1 MLCVGS
7 EKALVIAGNATL
19 TEKSRGL
26 WVGSHK
32 SNFFSLNHNCCEQH
46 HISHSAG
53 FLSLR
58 HTRAMQNDEGQS
70 SQSIHHIVYCSQ
82 AAQHMDKEALEKIIA
97 TAKRHNPRFG
107 ITGLLVFGS
116 GIFFQWL
123 EGPRDN
129 VTSLF
134 KMISADTRHFDVVL
148 LTKEDEF
155 RERLFPNWD
164 MELVAAEDISA
175 VLEDAMHEASDPKQK
190 STLSQMLQEL
200 HKNSL
205 VK

>member
-1 MLCVGS
+1 
-7 EKALVIAGNATL
+7 
-19 TEKSRGL
+19 
-26 WVGSHK
+26 
-32 SNFFSLNHNCCEQH
+32 
-46 HISHSAG
+46 
-53 FLSLR
+53 
-58 HTRAMQNDEGQS
+58 MQNDEGQS
-70 SQSIHHIVYCSQ
+70 TQSIHHIVYCSQ
-82 AAQHMDKEALEKIIA
+82 AAQNMDKEALEKIIA
-97 TAKRHNPRFG
+97 TAKHHNPRFG

-134 KMISADTRHFDVVL
+134 KIICADPRHSDVVL

-175 VLEDAMHEASDPKQK
+175 VLEDAMHEVSDPKEIN
-190 STLSQMLQEL
+190 TLSNMLLEINKTKLQ
-200 HKNSL
+200 K
-205 VK
+205 

>member
-1 MLCVGS
+1 
-7 EKALVIAGNATL
+7 
-19 TEKSRGL
+19 
-26 WVGSHK
+26 
-32 SNFFSLNHNCCEQH
+32 
-46 HISHSAG
+46 
-53 FLSLR
+53 
-58 HTRAMQNDEGQS
+58 MQNDEGQS
-70 SQSIHHIVYCSQ
+70 GQSIHNIVYCSQ
-82 AAQHMDKEALEKIIA
+82 AAQHMDKEGLEKIIA
-97 TAKRHNPRFG
+97 TAKHHNPIFG

-129 VTSLF
+129 VTCLF
-134 KMISADTRHFDVVL
+134 EIISADPRHSNVVL

-190 STLSQMLQEL
+190 NTLSNMLLEL
-200 HKNSL
+200 NKSPLGKYDN
-205 VK
+205 

>member
-1 MLCVGS
+1 
-7 EKALVIAGNATL
+7 
-19 TEKSRGL
+19 
-26 WVGSHK
+26 
-32 SNFFSLNHNCCEQH
+32 
-46 HISHSAG
+46 
-53 FLSLR
+53 
-58 HTRAMQNDEGQS
+58 MQNDEGQT

-82 AAQHMDKEALEKIIA
+82 AARHMDKEAIEKIIS
-97 TAKRHNPRFG
+97 TAKYHNPRFG

-123 EGPRDN
+123 EGPKDN

-134 KMISADTRHFDVVL
+134 KIISADSRHSDVVL

-175 VLEDAMHEASDPKQK
+175 VLEDALNEASDPKQK
-190 STLSQMLQEL
+190 NTLSKMLQEL
-200 HKNSL
+200 NKSQL
-205 VK
+205 GK

>member
-1 MLCVGS
+1 MG
-7 EKALVIAGNATL
+7 
-19 TEKSRGL
+19 R
-26 WVGSHK
+26 
-32 SNFFSLNHNCCEQH
+32 
-46 HISHSAG
+46 ISH
-53 FLSLR
+53 FICPLM
-58 HTRAMQNDEGQS
+58 HTRVMQNDEGQT

-82 AAQHMDKEALEKIIA
+82 AVQHMDKEALEKIIA
-97 TAKRHNPRFG
+97 TAKHHNPRFG

-129 VTSLF
+129 VTRLF
-134 KMISADTRHFDVVL
+134 KMISADPRHSDVVL

-175 VLEDAMHEASDPKQK
+175 VLEDALNEATDPKHK
-190 STLSQMLQEL
+190 KTLSNMLQEL
-200 HKNSL
+200 NKRPL
-205 VK
+205 GK

>member
-1 MLCVGS
+1 M
-7 EKALVIAGNATL
+7 K
-19 TEKSRGL
+19 
-26 WVGSHK
+26 
-32 SNFFSLNHNCCEQH
+32 
-46 HISHSAG
+46 
-53 FLSLR
+53 
-58 HTRAMQNDEGQS
+58 NDEGQQS
-70 SQSIHHIVYCSQ
+70 SQSIHHIVYCSR
-82 AAQHMDKEALEKIIA
+82 AAQHMDKEALDKIIA
-97 TAKRHNPRFG
+97 TAKYHNPRFG

-134 KMISADTRHFDVVL
+134 KIISADQRHTDVVL
-148 LTKEDEF
+148 ITKEDEI

-190 STLSQMLQEL
+190 NTLSKLLQEL
-200 HKNSL
+200 QKRSLGNSR
-205 VK
+205 

>member
-1 MLCVGS
+1 
-7 EKALVIAGNATL
+7 
-19 TEKSRGL
+19 
-26 WVGSHK
+26 
-32 SNFFSLNHNCCEQH
+32 
-46 HISHSAG
+46 
-53 FLSLR
+53 
-58 HTRAMQNDEGQS
+58 MQNDEGQPTA
-70 SQSIHHIVYCSQ
+70 SIHHIVYCSQ

-97 TAKRHNPRFG
+97 TARLHNPRWG

-134 KMISADTRHFDVVL
+134 KMISADPRHTNVVL
-148 LTKEDEF
+148 LTKEDEV

-190 STLSQMLQEL
+190 NTLSLMLQEL
-200 HKNSL
+200 HPSPLGK
-205 VK
+205 

>member
-1 MLCVGS
+1 
-7 EKALVIAGNATL
+7 
-19 TEKSRGL
+19 
-26 WVGSHK
+26 
-32 SNFFSLNHNCCEQH
+32 
-46 HISHSAG
+46 
-53 FLSLR
+53 
-58 HTRAMQNDEGQS
+58 MQNDEAQT

-97 TAKRHNPRFG
+97 TAKHHNPRFG

-129 VTSLF
+129 VTSLL
-134 KMISADTRHFDVVL
+134 KLISADPRHSNVVL
-148 LTKEDEF
+148 LTKEDEI

-164 MELVAAEDISA
+164 MELVEAEDISA

-190 STLSQMLQEL
+190 NTLSNMLQEL
-200 HKNSL
+200 NNIKL
-205 VK
+205 GK

>member
-1 MLCVGS
+1 
-7 EKALVIAGNATL
+7 
-19 TEKSRGL
+19 
-26 WVGSHK
+26 
-32 SNFFSLNHNCCEQH
+32 
-46 HISHSAG
+46 
-53 FLSLR
+53 
-58 HTRAMQNDEGQS
+58 MQNDEGQS
-70 SQSIHHIVYCSQ
+70 GQSIHNIVYCSQ
-82 AAQHMDKEALEKIIA
+82 AAQHMDKEGLEKIIA
-97 TAKRHNPRFG
+97 TAKHHNPIFG

-134 KMISADTRHFDVVL
+134 EIISADLRHSNVVL

-190 STLSQMLQEL
+190 NTLSNMLLEL
-200 HKNSL
+200 NESPLGKYDN
-205 VK
+205 